1 MTPKALSHPLT
12 TDEIQAVLT
21 AFPQGII
28 SLDLETTG
36 LSPLMDKII
45 ELSALKLT
53 PDGQIKS
60 FSTLINPEVAIP
72 SDSTDIHGITDQM
85 IAQSPVLS
93 EVMPQ
98 FIHFI
103 EELPLLAHNAKFDL
117 GFLMFSLQKSGQD
130 YRNNQV
136 YCSCQYARR
145 ALPDMPNHKLKTLV
159 DELGITLEN
168 HHRAE
173 DDALAALQVLAQ
185 GLVQTQT
192 KTQPLKLFELQDF
205 NPRNGLDVPEHLQ
218 GLKKRVRFGHIVMIK
233 YKGGTYKN
241 QWRPVQLTSLLPLP
255 HGSVLYAKCLLSEL
269 YKSFLLSRI
278 VEWRN
283 ASEEEMKRYASKDSL
298 RG

>member
-12 TDEIQAVLT
+12 PDEVQAVLT

-60 FSTLINPEVAIP
+60 FSTLINPEIDIP
-72 SDSTDIHGITDQM
+72 ADSTDIHGITDQM
-85 IAQSPVLS
+85 IENSPLLS
-93 EVMPQ
+93 SVMPK
-98 FIHFI
+98 FI
-103 EELPLLAHNAKFDL
+103 EFIEQLPLLAHNAKFDL
-117 GFLMFSLQKSGQD
+117 GFLMFNLQKSDQS
-130 YRNNQV
+130 YQNNEV
-136 YCSCQYARR
+136 YCSCQYSRR
-145 ALPDMPNHKLKTLV
+145 ALPQMPNHKLKTLV

-173 DDALAALQVLAQ
+173 DDALAALQVLAR
-185 GLVQTQT
+185 GLS
-192 KTQPLKLFELQDF
+192 KTQGQVKPIRLFGLQDF
-205 NPRNGLDVPEHLQ
+205 NPKNGMDIPEHLR
-218 GLKKRVRFGHIVMIK
+218 GLKKKVRFGHVVMIK

-255 HGSVLYAKCLLSEL
+255 HGSVLYAKCLLSDL

-278 VEWRN
+278 SEWRN
-283 ASEEEMKRYASKDSL
+283 ATEEERQKHISQ
-298 RG
+298 